1 MMLRNE
7 QTNKL
12 DGGQNMF
19 MTSLKIGRVLNNL
32 VFLAAL
38 SAVCLS
44 SPTQSALARLNW
56 ASVPKSC
63 CKP

>member
-1 MMLRNE
+1 MMVRNE

-19 MTSLKIGRVLNNL
+19 MTSFKNRTCSQQFKFS
-32 VFLAAL
+32 FLAAL

-44 SPTQSALARLNW
+44 SPTQSALARLN
-56 ASVPKSC
+56 
-63 CKP
+63 

>member
-19 MTSLKIGRVLNNL
+19 MTSLKIGCVLNNL

-44 SPTQSALARLNW
+44 SPTQSALARLN
-56 ASVPKSC
+56 
-63 CKP
+63 